1 MSVKPIINFN
11 LSSYSSYTCEKDL
24 SKITTFLERDD
35 AKCIKNGIELEV
47 LKFFTS
53 FIESGGY
60 VWDLDNILRINLDST
75 PAELL
80 EHLQILSESLQLS
93 KKIKAEKL
101 EELLLKLHVS
111 MGVLPAAVQDDSTH
125 LARKVFNKISHLLIL
140 RIREIKGLTADTFI
154 LSCGNQKNF
163 IDGTEQLFCHFEQ
176 NKWQAH
182 LFTIPNKFESDEKLL
197 FAPLNASRNKGIV
210 FDFQG
215 KIVQEDKI
223 LIRIRKVTES
233 DAKAANQMIMQNTDF
248 SLSSVILNKRCNE
261 IIEQSK
267 KGGYKIDALYYTPWS
282 SQSDKPNFSQFFSIY
297 SINPSKSINLVPVS
311 LTTNPSTD
319 PEYDGILRQLL
330 LTFDINED
338 EVKEKMGKNPSST
351 QQIVLD
357 PQALETDNV
366 MESIVGLSENELAE
380 LQNLITN
387 YVNTIDKNSPGTF
400 KEFME
405 VIEAKKEEAISLEI
419 APTAPINQPMKDQ
432 KAHPD
437 QQASSKVRDDGET
450 ATPLPTSL
458 ATAPASPLIQSM
470 EKPEATISELQAT
483 STVSKIQ
490 EGDEAATPPSVTV
503 LIAPQLLQ
511 SDLERRSALEK
522 VESNTAVKS
531 KHKSKQTK
539 KTKKHPQKPST
550 NPESNNNATLSTA
563 PKLSHRDQKNVQSI
577 LSGKAIK
584 GRKLFKLA
592 MKMVDSVTNIKG
604 SHHTAAKTDEEGN
617 TQKAT
622 IVKKHGGD
630 NVVSAVSAKKVLK
643 KIFALRNLNT
653 KK

>member
-1 MSVKPIINFN
+1 MSVKPINNYNF
-11 LSSYSSYTCEKDL
+11 SSYSSYACEKDL
-24 SKITTFLERDD
+24 GKITSFLERDD
-35 AKCIKNGIELEV
+35 AKCIKNGIDLEV
-47 LKFFTS
+47 IKFFTN
-53 FIESGGY
+53 FLESGGY

-111 MGVLPAAVQDDSTH
+111 MGVLPAAVQDDPTH

-140 RIREIKGLTADTFI
+140 RIREIKGITADTFI
-154 LSCGNQKNF
+154 LSCGNHKNF
-163 IDGTEQLFCHFEQ
+163 IDGTEQLFCHFDQ
-176 NKWQAH
+176 NTWQAH
-182 LFTIPNKFESDEKLL
+182 LFTVPNKFESDEKLL

-210 FDFQG
+210 FDLQG
-215 KIVQEDKI
+215 KIVQEDTI

-233 DAKAANQMIMQNTDF
+233 DANAANQMIMQNTDF
-248 SLSSVILNKRCNE
+248 SLSGVILNKRCNE
-261 IIEQSK
+261 IIEQSM

-319 PEYDGILRQLL
+319 LEYDGILKQLL

-338 EVKEKMGKNPSST
+338 EIKEKMEKKPSST

-357 PQALETDNV
+357 PQTLETDYV
-366 MESIVGLSENELAE
+366 MQSIAGLSGNELDE

-387 YVNTIDKNSPGTF
+387 YVITKDKNSPGTF

-405 VIEAKKEEAISLEI
+405 VIEEKKEGAISLDI
-419 APTAPINQPMKDQ
+419 PPAAPIIQLQKDQ
-432 KAHPD
+432 EAQPD
-437 QQASSKVRDDGET
+437 QQATSKVKDDGERAAPLST
-450 ATPLPTSL
+450 SLVNLPTS
-458 ATAPASPLIQSM
+458 PLVQSM
-470 EKPEATISELQAT
+470 EKPVANISELQAT
-483 STVSKIQ
+483 STVSKIKDA
-490 EGDEAATPPSVTV
+490 DEAATPPSAKV

-522 VESNTAVKS
+522 VGSINAVKQ
-531 KHKSKQTK
+531 KNKGKLNK
-539 KTKKHPQKPST
+539 KTKKQLQKPSI
-550 NPESNNNATLSTA
+550 NPESNNNTTLSTA
-563 PKLSHRDQKNVQSI
+563 PKLSHRDQKNVQGI

-584 GRKLFKLA
+584 GRKLIKLA

-604 SHHTAAKTDEEGN
+604 SHHTAAMTNEEGK
-617 TQKAT
+617 TQKTT

-643 KIFALRNLNT
+643 KIFALRNTNT